1 MMNSTTTSL
10 AQAERQSWTARVEEV
25 VRSHG
30 RPLDLDATTIAGQLR
45 VSVRSLRRRLDVEGA
60 GLSAIL
66 GQVCFERA
74 RQQLAHSPCSIRD
87 LADQLGYSEVSS
99 FHRAFKRRAG
109 VTPGEYRAR
118 LAL

>member
-1 MMNSTTTSL
+1 MMNSPTTP
-10 AQAERQSWTARVEEV
+10 AQSEMQSWTARVEGV
-25 VRSHG
+25 VRDHE
-30 RPLDLDATTIAGQLR
+30 RPLDLDASSIAEQLR
-45 VSVRSLRRRLDVEGA
+45 VSVRALRRRLDGEGA